1 MKRLFILVLAVS
13 VMSVLGCR
21 DESNKS
27 YVYQGKCLRFSEA
40 DLVLELK
47 NTQPELNPIPGET
60 AVFNLA
66 RAKVGLPP
74 ALGDVIRVA
83 YKIEGKSF
91 LALKL
96 MNVSKQDL
104 RKQ

>member
-1 MKRLFILVLAVS
+1 MKRLFILGLVIS
-13 VMSVLGCR
+13 VMSVLGCHA
-21 DESNKS
+21 ESKS
-27 YVYQGKCLRFSEA
+27 YVYQGKCLRFSAA
-40 DLVLELK
+40 DQTLELK

-66 RAKVGLPP
+66 NAKLGANPDP
-74 ALGDVIRVA
+74 GDVIRVA
-83 YKIEGKSF
+83 YKVEGNSF
-91 LALKL
+91 FALKL

>member
-13 VMSVLGCR
+13 VMSALGCR
-21 DESNKS
+21 NESNKS

-40 DLVLELK
+40 DRVLELT

-66 RAKVGLPP
+66 SAKVGFSP
-74 ALGDVIRVA
+74 APGDVIRVA
-83 YKIEGKSF
+83 YKVEGNSF

-104 RKQ
+104 RK

>member
-1 MKRLFILVLAVS
+1 MKRLFIPVLVVL
-13 VMSVLGCR
+13 VMSALSCSN
-21 DESNKS
+21 ESKS
-27 YVYQGKCLRFSEA
+27 HVYQGKCLRFSAA
-40 DLVLELK
+40 DKILELK
-47 NTQPELNPIPGET
+47 NTEPELNPIPGDS

-66 RAKVGLPP
+66 EAKVGLSP
-74 ALGDVIRVA
+74 APGDVIRVA
-83 YKIEGKSF
+83 YKVQGNSF